1 MHIVIN
7 APGLHINE
15 RLETPIEKK
24 FQQLQKF
31 YDRIVKCTVLLKVD
45 PDGVRNNRKVEVKLS
60 VPGKILFASEHTET
74 FDNAI
79 QQVYDVIL
87 RQLNRYKEATRDFY
101 YY

>member
-1 MHIVIN
+1 MQIVIN
-7 APGLHINE
+7 APGLQRNE
-15 RLETPIEKK
+15 RLETAIEKK

-31 YDRIVKCTVLLKVD
+31 YDRIVKCTISLKED
-45 PDGVRNNRKVEVKLS
+45 PDSARNKRKVEVKLS
-60 VPGKILFASEHTET
+60 VPGKILFASEQTET